1 MVFTVTLPPPPA
13 ALSPNARVHFH
24 KKANVKN
31 AYMAEVVA
39 AVLAVYP
46 RQDWPRLLRAR
57 GEVTF
62 RFPDHRRRDVDNLF
76 SGLKSGLDALV
87 RLGILPDDGP
97 ANIPEW
103 WLRYRVAPGEP
114 AAVVL
119 RLVDLDGGAMAA

>member
-1 MVFTVTLPPPPA
+1 MVFTVCLPVPPA
-13 ALSPNARVHFH
+13 ALSPNARVHFYQ
-24 KKANVKN
+24 KANVKN
-31 AYMAEVVA
+31 AYMGQVTA
-39 AVLAVYP
+39 AVLAAYP
-46 RQDWPRLLRAR
+46 AQDWPRLVQAR
-57 GEVTF
+57 GEVVF

-76 SGLKSGLDALV
+76 SGLKSGLDAIV
-87 RLGILPDDGP
+87 RLGVLPDDGP